1 MRIVL
6 LILFLLSSAGQAYA
20 HIGHFGQLADHGHI
34 AAGIAIGLAGVI
46 ALIKILKDRNSE
58 AEAEDLEEETQ
69 EV

>member
-6 LILFLLSSAGQAYA
+6 LFLFLLSSNGQAYA

-58 AEAEDLEEETQ
+58 AEDLEEETQ